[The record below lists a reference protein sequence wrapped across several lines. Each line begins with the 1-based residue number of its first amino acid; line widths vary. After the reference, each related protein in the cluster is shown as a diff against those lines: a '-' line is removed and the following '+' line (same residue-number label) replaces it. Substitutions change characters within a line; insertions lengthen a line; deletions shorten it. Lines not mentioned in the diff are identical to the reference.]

1 MRIFAALAFFLIG
14 MIVAGAMGY
23 TQIAMTNSAVWTTIV
38 PAGYPRTIAELLPLA
53 LILGTIYGSYKI
65 AVGGET
71 KYRNGGM
78 Q

>member
-1 MRIFAALAFFLIG
+1 MRIFAAMAFFLIG

-23 TQIAMTNSAVWTTIV
+23 AQITMTNSAVWTTIV

-53 LILGTIYGSYKI
+53 LIIGVVYASYKI
-65 AVGGET
+65 AVGRPER
-71 KYRNGGM
+71 RN